1 MRAIGITL
9 GHKSKK
15 EARMKNK
22 TKLLAGVGA
31 AAAAGMLVVSLRL
44 AGRGGSEENIVY
56 RETMAEYGSLTVGIT
71 EEAAVEI
78 GTLEQQ
84 FDLDISA
91 LVDNSAASDS
101 QTTSIVMP
109 EAFGGMGNG
118 ATGMMSFGAFSV
130 DGSASQNQ
138 SLEVADVKIAVGQE
152 IKEGDLLYVLTTESV
167 NEIRETLS
175 EDINDT
181 KADYEA
187 LQVEQEASRTQAQQ
201 GYDTYVTNGKYAQLI
216 YDNELKTY
224 QDAVEE
230 AAEDVDGKQNT
241 YNEKL
246 LELAEL
252 QEEYAE
258 ALAFVHEAQGAV
270 SENYAGRHENAYY
283 YTVYLNTRDAA
294 QKLADQF
301 EEEIDGMNEEIE
313 QLSLEIQA
321 AVRTMN
327 QCRIDYEKAKL
338 DLGQTQ
344 DIDSYYAAKASEWY
358 GIQTASLDNELSSVK
373 KSYDTAVEKLAA
385 FDSAVQENG
394 ILSEYSGVVTE
405 VPLSEGGT
413 LSGGSSLVVLND
425 QETVTM
431 AVTLGEDDYSAVDKE
446 GAVNIVFTAYPEE
459 TYSGRITDVSDAEYD
474 SSSKTVSY
482 TVTVTV
488 QGEVSGLYAGMTGD
502 VTFVTKE
509 MKQVCYVSNRA
520 VFREGTR
527 SYVKVQDDKGN
538 VVKQEVTT
546 GFSDGINVEITAGL
560 SEGDTV
566 LIESKV
572 GET

>member
-1 MRAIGITL
+1 
-9 GHKSKK
+9 
-15 EARMKNK
+15 MKNK
-22 TKLLAGVGA
+22 TKLLAAVLITA
-31 AAAAGMLVVSLRL
+31 AVIGIFAVFLLLM
-44 AGRGGSEENIVY
+44 GRSDSDEEIVY
-56 RETMAEYGSLTVGIT
+56 RETKVEYGSLTVGIT

-78 GTLEQQ
+78 GMLEQT

-91 LVDNSAASDS
+91 LVDSDSTSDS
-101 QTTSIVMP
+101 QSTAAGMQGGL
-109 EAFGGMGNG
+109 GGMGNG
-118 ATGMMSFGAFSV
+118 GSVSMMSFETFRT
-130 DGSASQNQ
+130 DSQSSQ
-138 SLEVADVKIAVGQE
+138 SQALEVAGVMVAVGQE
-152 IKEGDLLYVLTTESV
+152 IKEGDLLYTLTAESV

-187 LQVEQEASRTQAQQ
+187 LQIEQEESRTQAQQ
-201 GYDTYVTNGKYAQLI
+201 GYDTYVTNGKYAQFI
-216 YDNELKTY
+216 YENDIKTY
-224 QDAVEE
+224 QDAVDK
-230 AAEDVDGKQNT
+230 AVEDVDDKQNT

-252 QEEYAE
+252 QQEYEEAKEFLREAE
-258 ALAFVHEAQGAV
+258 GAV

-283 YTVYLNTRDAA
+283 YTVYLNTRDTA

-301 EEEIDGMNEEIE
+301 EDDIESLNEEME
-313 QLSLEIQA
+313 QLLLDIQT

-327 QCRIDYEKAKL
+327 QCQLDYEKAKL
-338 DLGQTQ
+338 DLGKTQ
-344 DIDSYYAAKASEWY
+344 DTDAYYAGKASEWY
-358 GIQTASLDNELSSVK
+358 NIQTASLDNELSSAK
-373 KSYDTAVEKLAA
+373 KSYDASVEKLAE
-385 FDSAVQENG
+385 FDHYVQDNG

-405 VPLSEGGT
+405 VKLSEGDT
-413 LSGGSSLVVLND
+413 LSGGSSLVTIND
-425 QETVTM
+425 QESVTM
-431 AVTLGEDDYSAVDKE
+431 DVSLGEDDYNAVDKD
-446 GAVNIVFTAYPEE
+446 GAVNIVFTAYPDEI
-459 TYSGRITDVSDAEYD
+459 YSGRITAVSDAEYD
-474 SSSKTVSY
+474 SSSGTVYY

-488 QGEVSGLYAGMTGD
+488 QGEVSGLYEGMTGS

-527 SYVKVQDDKGN
+527 SYVKVRDNNGN
-538 VVKQEVTT
+538 IVKQEVTT

>member
-1 MRAIGITL
+1 
-9 GHKSKK
+9 
-15 EARMKNK
+15 MKNK
-22 TKLLAGVGA
+22 TKLLAAVLITA
-31 AAAAGMLVVSLRL
+31 AVIGIFAVFLLLM
-44 AGRGGSEENIVY
+44 GRSDSDEEIVY
-56 RETMAEYGSLTVGIT
+56 RETKVEYGSLTVGIT

-78 GTLEQQ
+78 GMLEQT
-84 FDLDISA
+84 FDLDVSA
-91 LVDNSAASDS
+91 LVDSDFTSDS
-101 QTTSIVMP
+101 QSTAAGMQGGL
-109 EAFGGMGNG
+109 GGMGNG
-118 ATGMMSFGAFSV
+118 GSVSMMSFETFRT
-130 DGSASQNQ
+130 DSQSSQ
-138 SLEVADVKIAVGQE
+138 SQALEVAGVMVAVGQE
-152 IKEGDLLYVLTTESV
+152 IKEGDLLYTLTAESV

-187 LQVEQEASRTQAQQ
+187 LQIEQEESRTQAQQ
-201 GYDTYVTNGKYAQLI
+201 GYDTYVTNGKYAQFI
-216 YDNELKTY
+216 YENDIKTY
-224 QDAVEE
+224 QDAVDK
-230 AAEDVDGKQNT
+230 AVEDVDDKQNT

-252 QEEYAE
+252 QQEYEEAKEFLREAE
-258 ALAFVHEAQGAV
+258 GAV

-283 YTVYLNTRDAA
+283 YTVYLNTRDTA

-301 EEEIDGMNEEIE
+301 EDDIESLNEEME
-313 QLSLEIQA
+313 QLLLDIQT

-327 QCRIDYEKAKL
+327 QCQLDYEKAKL
-338 DLGQTQ
+338 DLGKTQ
-344 DIDSYYAAKASEWY
+344 DTDAYYAGKASEWY
-358 GIQTASLDNELSSVK
+358 SIQTASLDNELSSAK
-373 KSYDTAVEKLAA
+373 KSYDASVEKLAE
-385 FDSAVQENG
+385 FDRYVQDNG

-405 VPLSEGGT
+405 VKLSEGDT
-413 LSGGSSLVVLND
+413 LSGGSSLVTIND
-425 QETVTM
+425 QESVTM
-431 AVTLGEDDYSAVDKE
+431 DVSLGEDDYNAVDKD
-446 GAVNIVFTAYPEE
+446 GAVNIVFTAYPDEI
-459 TYSGRITDVSDAEYD
+459 YSGRITAVSDAEYD
-474 SSSKTVSY
+474 SSSGTVYY

-488 QGEVSGLYAGMTGD
+488 QGEVSGLYEGMTGS

-527 SYVKVQDDKGN
+527 SYVKVRDNNGN
-538 VVKQEVTT
+538 IVKQEVTT